1 MNTNEL
7 AELQLKLSKFELDIK
22 TKKANNVKAVMKYN
36 KKKWEEGD
44 QAFIE
49 YHLKMANDYY
59 YRNKAMINK
68 KNAERARRIRKEK
81 KEALEKEALEKAKEI
96 IIVFD

>member
-7 AELQLKLSKFELDIK
+7 AELQLKLSKFELDLK

-36 KKKWEEGD
+36 KKQWEEGNEE
-44 QAFIE
+44 FIQ

-68 KNAERARRIRKEK
+68 KNTERARRIRKEK